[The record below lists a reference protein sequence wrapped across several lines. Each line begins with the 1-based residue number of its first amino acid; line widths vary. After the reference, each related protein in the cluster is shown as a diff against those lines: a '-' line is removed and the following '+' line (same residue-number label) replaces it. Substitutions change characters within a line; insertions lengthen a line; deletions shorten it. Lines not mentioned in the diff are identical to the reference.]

1 MQFACFLSLVREKN
15 RTDGAG
21 RLAGRRARS
30 LTTSTRRRR
39 RSRQGD
45 RGALERRNIHFLDR
59 ARVTSKMSAA
69 MGVAMTSARCNRAVR
84 VSVGR
89 KSSANAGAFRSK
101 NITRAGANTSFALG
115 NQAVR
120 LRRCDAFVGA

>member
-1 MQFACFLSLVREKN
+1 M
-15 RTDGAG
+15 
-21 RLAGRRARS
+21 
-30 LTTSTRRRR
+30 
-39 RSRQGD
+39 
-45 RGALERRNIHFLDR
+45 
-59 ARVTSKMSAA
+59 TSKMSAA

>member
-1 MQFACFLSLVREKN
+1 
-15 RTDGAG
+15 
-21 RLAGRRARS
+21 
-30 LTTSTRRRR
+30 
-39 RSRQGD
+39 
-45 RGALERRNIHFLDR
+45 
-59 ARVTSKMSAA
+59 MSAA

-89 KSSANAGAFRSK
+89 KISANAGAFRSK

>member
-1 MQFACFLSLVREKN
+1 
-15 RTDGAG
+15 
-21 RLAGRRARS
+21 
-30 LTTSTRRRR
+30 
-39 RSRQGD
+39 
-45 RGALERRNIHFLDR
+45 
-59 ARVTSKMSAA
+59 

-115 NQAVR
+115 MRAWG
-120 LRRCDAFVGA
+120 LRASFCAFMYESRTSNVPLREAGDQDGETDDDSSF